1 MFVLYFL
8 GLPYVSFLSFFFNFL
23 VFHEICQEVVTGRSH
38 YCIGSRQLSGL
49 HVITLPPTRHAH
61 VLVGAPFRKS
71 HREIYRQPIDKD
83 NENSAGE
90 RFPRQCAMLI
100 SSSKQDCVLQ
110 RCVLLELTKRQTS
123 TQRRQYG
130 MYSAQGCGMHSA
142 QGCAMIFRR
151 AKGGRQTEPLHV
163 KTKGWYLRAADIS
176 LVDHEKTLQ
185 TAGKSQEF
193 E

>member
-1 MFVLYFL
+1 M
-8 GLPYVSFLSFFFNFL
+8 
-23 VFHEICQEVVTGRSH
+23 
-38 YCIGSRQLSGL
+38 
-49 HVITLPPTRHAH
+49 
-61 VLVGAPFRKS
+61 PFRKS

-83 NENSAGE
+83 KENSADE

-110 RCVLLELTKRQTS
+110 HCVLLEWTKRQTS

-130 MYSAQGCGMHSA
+130 MHSAQGCGMHSA

-176 LVDHEKTLQ
+176 LVTRNSPNHREKSRIRINQRQRQALTKADLRRCCPICKLDGL
-185 TAGKSQEF
+185 TESW
-193 E
+193 